1 MIQKKALRLP
11 ARLLILT
18 LFLSLLPLGVLAQ
31 QGTSDIVGTV
41 TDPEG
46 KVIVGATVTLKNS
59 DTGFSRNQTTTDKGV
74 FSFNGIPTGNYA
86 VEVEANGFKKAV
98 SNAVQALVAKTT
110 SLTIQLELGNVSEV
124 VNVTAGA
131 NEILINNTDASLG
144 NNFNATQISQLP
156 TNARNVGSLLSLQPG
171 VTRDGY
177 VAGGRSDQANLTLD
191 GVDVNDN
198 QNGSTFAP
206 VVRVNPDSVEE
217 FRVTTVNANASQ
229 GRSSGAQVQL
239 VTKSGTNEFHGSLY
253 EYHRNTVTTANDFFN
268 NSAGIERPALI
279 RNLFGGRIGGPI
291 KKDRFFFFY
300 NYEGLREAKQGTV
313 VQTVPLPS
321 LAQGSVKFINAA
333 GSVVTLTTAQINNLR
348 SGSNAVVDE
357 NPIGLAV
364 LAGAV
369 ARYPANDF
377 TVGDGLNTAGF
388 RFNAP
393 LPVRQNA
400 STARLDYKLNDS
412 NTLTFRMNYQQDNFA
427 RAAQQFPDTA
437 PLTTWSHPIGILASH
452 SWVINDRLVNNFR
465 FGLTR
470 DAFTNAG
477 DATENTIDF
486 RAVYTPKA
494 FAYTFARVTP
504 TYNFT
509 DDISWTKGNHSFQFG
524 TNIRTIRNRRTNFAP
539 GVDTG
544 RINAFFYSGSG
555 KVLTSPIKAAG
566 FTVRSDFDDPL
577 KHAMAAVL
585 GRLSQY
591 SANYQFD
598 KNLTLL
604 PAGSA
609 IKRTYA
615 TEEYDFYV
623 QDTWKITQNLTA
635 NLGLRYGLSR
645 PVYEA
650 NGVQASP
657 DIPLQDY
664 LQRRIEASFNGQN
677 YDQPLK
683 IDLSGPVNG
692 RPGFY
697 KMDKNNFQPR
707 VSLAWSPN
715 FRSGFLGKLFGADQT
730 SVIRGGF
737 AMTNDYFGQ
746 ALAVNFDANGRIGFA
761 SSSNI
766 SANTFNISTNPGPL
780 YTGPNMA
787 IRGLPVITTPSGLKF
802 PVQQPSD
809 GQRRIEGSLD
819 TSLVSPINYNFN
831 FTISRKL
838 PAGFL
843 VEGSY
848 IGRLARHLL
857 ATRDVMQP
865 NDIRDPVSGQTWYQA
880 ATILEQLRVA
890 RTPISKIP
898 NLPFFDHFY
907 KKGSL
912 DDLLF
917 GAGLSNTQAIY
928 GFMATTDDTPGCI
941 EIGGCYDAAPD
952 WTYLQDVLD
961 GNTDQQLFYNTQY
974 GALSSYATIAHSDY
988 HGFALTVRQRVKG
1001 FTWDFNYTLSKSIDD
1016 ASGLQTSGVY
1026 GAAFILN
1033 ALRPRDNRT
1042 VSDFDIRHIMNFNSI
1057 WEIPVGRGQKFLGGL
1072 PKWADAFFGG
1082 WQLSNIFRYNSG
1094 EVVGG
1099 VNSSGGW
1106 PTNWNLQSFAV
1117 RIREVK
1123 TDFVKNG
1130 KTGPNLFSDPVA
1142 AYRSFRTAGPGETG
1156 DRNIDTLRYPGY
1168 IVLDMGLDKRFKLP
1182 FEGHSLQFRWETFNV
1197 TNTQRLTSVEGNS
1210 FSIGLDPQLGGNPQ
1224 RAFGNLTGIQ
1234 GSPRVMQFALR
1245 YEF

>member
-1 MIQKKALRLP
+1 M
-11 ARLLILT
+11 
-18 LFLSLLPLGVLAQ
+18 
-31 QGTSDIVGTV
+31 
-41 TDPEG
+41 
-46 KVIVGATVTLKNS
+46 
-59 DTGFSRNQTTTDKGV
+59 
-74 FSFNGIPTGNYA
+74 
-86 VEVEANGFKKAV
+86 
-98 SNAVQALVAKTT
+98 
-110 SLTIQLELGNVSEV
+110 
-124 VNVTAGA
+124 
-131 NEILINNTDASLG
+131 
-144 NNFNATQISQLP
+144 
-156 TNARNVGSLLSLQPG
+156 
-171 VTRDGY
+171 
-177 VAGGRSDQANLTLD
+177 
-191 GVDVNDN
+191 
-198 QNGSTFAP
+198 
-206 VVRVNPDSVEE
+206 
-217 FRVTTVNANASQ
+217 
-229 GRSSGAQVQL
+229 
-239 VTKSGTNEFHGSLY
+239 
-253 EYHRNTVTTANDFFN
+253 
-268 NSAGIERPALI
+268 
-279 RNLFGGRIGGPI
+279 
-291 KKDRFFFFY
+291 
-300 NYEGLREAKQGTV
+300 
-313 VQTVPLPS
+313 PLPS
-321 LAQGSVKFINAA
+321 LAQGNVKFFNASGA
-333 GSVVTLTTAQINNLR
+333 LVTLTPAQINALR
-348 SGSNAVVDE
+348 SGNNAVVDV

-377 TVGDGLNTAGF
+377 TVGDRLNTGGF
-388 RFNAP
+388 RFNSS

-400 STARLDYKLNDS
+400 STARLDYKLNDN
-412 NTLTFRMNYQQDNFA
+412 NTLSFRMNYQQDNFA
-427 RAAQQFPDTA
+427 RGAQQFPDTA

-477 DATENTIDF
+477 DATENNIDF
-486 RAVYTPKA
+486 RDVYTPKA

-509 DDISWTKGNHSFQFG
+509 DDISWTRGNHSYQFG
-524 TNIRTIRNRRTNFAP
+524 ANIRTIRNRRTSFAP

-555 KVLTSPIKAAG
+555 SSLTSPIKAAG
-566 FTVRSDFDDPL
+566 NTIRSDYETGVRL
-577 KHAMAAVL
+577 AMAAVL

-598 KNLTLL
+598 KSLTLL
-604 PAGSA
+604 PAGSP

-645 PVYEA
+645 PVYEV

-664 LQRRIEASFNGQN
+664 LQRRIEASFNGKN
-677 YDQPLK
+677 YIEPLK
-683 IDLSGPVNG
+683 VDLSGPANG

-697 KMDKNNFQPR
+697 EFDKNNFQPR

-715 FRSGFLGKLFGADQT
+715 FKSGILGKLFGADQT

-737 AMTNDYFGQ
+737 AITNDYFGQ

-761 SSSNI
+761 SSSQI
-766 SANTFNISTNPGPL
+766 SANTFNISTHPGPL

-787 IRGLPVITTPSGLKF
+787 IRGLPNITTPTGLKF
-802 PVQQPSD
+802 PVLQPSD

-838 PAGFL
+838 PAGLL

-848 IGRLARHLL
+848 IGRLARNLL
-857 ATRDVMQP
+857 ASRDVMQP
-865 NDIRDPVSGQTWYQA
+865 NDIREPISGQTWYQA

-898 NLPFFDHFY
+898 NLPFFENFY
-907 KKGSL
+907 AKGSL
-912 DDLLF
+912 DALLF
-917 GAGLSNTQAIY
+917 GAGLSNTQAAY
-928 GFMATTDDTPGCI
+928 GFMATSDETPGCAD
-941 EIGGCYDAAPD
+941 IGGCYDSGND

-961 GNTDQQLFYNTQY
+961 GNTDRQLFYNPQY
-974 GALSSYATIAHSDY
+974 GALSSYSTTGKSDY

-1016 ASGLQTSGVY
+1016 ASGLQTSGVF

-1042 VSDFDIRHIMNFNSI
+1042 VSDFDVRHIINFNSV
-1057 WEIPVGRGQKFLGGL
+1057 WELPVGRGQRFLGGV
-1072 PKWADAFFGG
+1072 PKVVDAFIGG

-1094 EVVGG
+1094 EIIGG
-1099 VNSSGGW
+1099 LGTGSYW
-1106 PTNWNLQSFAV
+1106 PTNWNLTSNAV
-1117 RIREVK
+1117 RLRAVK
-1123 TDFVKNG
+1123 TSLVKNG
-1130 KTGPNLFSDPVA
+1130 KDGPNLFKDTVSV
-1142 AYRSFRTAGPGETG
+1142 YRSFRSPGPGETG
-1156 DRNIDTLRYPGY
+1156 DRNIDTLRYPSFV
-1168 IVLDMGLDKRFKLP
+1168 VLDMGLNKRFQLP

-1197 TNTQRLTSVEGNS
+1197 TNTQRFTAVEGSS
-1210 FSIGLDPQLGGNPQ
+1210 FAIGLDPQRDGKPQ
-1224 RAFGNLTGIQ
+1224 PSFGNLTGIQ